1 MQTKGSIKAQR
12 AAYDWLQSL
21 EGRAMI
27 LDRTRNGE
35 ELVEFM
41 LGVLRGAKLRWPE
54 LHPRELP
61 QVQIRP
67 TAQQRV
73 AAATWLAER
82 VWGLAPRVELQA
94 DPAQSGSVELPEPT
108 AAELALLDA
117 ARLVMLERE
126 ATSGDP
132 DRSVI
137 PLEGSAFNEGEGLGS
152 DGSANGTASHP
163 EP

>member
-1 MQTKGSIKAQR
+1 MQTRGSIKAQR

-27 LDRTRNGE
+27 LDRTRGGE

-41 LGVLRGAKLRWPE
+41 LGVLRGARLRWPE
-54 LHPRELP
+54 LHPKELP

-82 VWGLAPRVELQA
+82 VWGTAPRVELSQDA
-94 DPAQSGSVELPEPT
+94 SQSVPSELPEPT

-117 ARLVMLERE
+117 ARRVMLERE
-126 ATSGDP
+126 ATAGDP

-137 PLEGSAFNEGEGLGS
+137 PLEQTAFNEGGTLGS
-152 DGSANGTASHP
+152 DGSADGHP
-163 EP
+163 SSPDR

>member
-35 ELVEFM
+35 ELVDFM
-41 LGVLRGAKLRWPE
+41 LAVLRGAKFRWPE

-61 QVQIRP
+61 QIQQRP
-67 TAQQRV
+67 SAQQRV

-82 VWGLAPRVELQA
+82 VWGLAPRPEVSQEA
-94 DPAQSGSVELPEPT
+94 SQSVPSALPEPT
-108 AAELALLDA
+108 AAELGLLEA
-117 ARLVMLERE
+117 ARRVMLERE
-126 ATSGDP
+126 AAEGTP

-137 PLEGSAFNEGEGLGS
+137 PSPTAFYEGGGDAEG
-152 DGSANGTASHP
+152 NGRAPRS
-163 EP
+163 

>member
-1 MQTKGSIKAQR
+1 VQTRGSVKAQR

-27 LDRTRNGE
+27 LDRTRGGE

-41 LGVLRGAKLRWPE
+41 LGVLRGARLRWPE
-54 LHPRELP
+54 LHPKELP

-82 VWGLAPRVELQA
+82 VWGTAPRVELQGEVG
-94 DPAQSGSVELPEPT
+94 QTVTELPEPT

-117 ARLVMLERE
+117 ARRVMLERE
-126 ATSGDP
+126 QTAGDP

-137 PLEGSAFNEGEGLGS
+137 PLEQTAFNEGGQ
-152 DGSANGTASHP
+152 DGAGPASSP
-163 EP
+163 DL

>member
-41 LGVLRGAKLRWPE
+41 LAVLRGARFRWPE
-54 LHPRELP
+54 LHPKELP
-61 QVQIRP
+61 QIQQRP
-67 TAQQRV
+67 SAQQRV

-82 VWGLAPRVELQA
+82 VWGTAPRPEVSQEASLSV
-94 DPAQSGSVELPEPT
+94 PAALPEPT
-108 AAELALLDA
+108 EAELGLLEA
-117 ARLVMLERE
+117 ARRVMLERE
-126 ATSGDP
+126 QAEGAL
-132 DRSVI
+132 DRSVV
-137 PLEGSAFNEGEGLGS
+137 PTRPAFYEGEDDAVNGL
-152 DGSANGTASHP
+152 APQPHA
-163 EP
+163 

>member
-35 ELVEFM
+35 ELVDFM
-41 LGVLRGAKLRWPE
+41 LGVLRGSRFRWPE
-54 LHPRELP
+54 LHPRELH
-61 QVQIRP
+61 QIQQRP
-67 TAQQRV
+67 SAQQRV

-82 VWGLAPRVELQA
+82 VWGTAPRVDLSQEVG
-94 DPAQSGSVELPEPT
+94 QSVTTALPEPT
-108 AAELALLDA
+108 EAELALLDA

-126 ATSGDP
+126 QTDQAP

-137 PLEGSAFNEGEGLGS
+137 PGDPTGEAFSEGG
-152 DGSANGTASHP
+152 DDHANGAVLHP
-163 EP
+163 